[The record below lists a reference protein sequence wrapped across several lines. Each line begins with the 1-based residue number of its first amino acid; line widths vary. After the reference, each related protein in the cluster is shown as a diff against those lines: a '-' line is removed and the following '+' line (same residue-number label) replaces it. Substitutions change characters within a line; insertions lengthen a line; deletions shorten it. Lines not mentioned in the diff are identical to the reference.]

1 MFDSLFLGEGGDE
14 NDENK
19 NMKLFKRLYY
29 SEFLTLDSHFRGALV
44 TR

>member
-1 MFDSLFLGEGGDE
+1 MYDSFFCGWGEE